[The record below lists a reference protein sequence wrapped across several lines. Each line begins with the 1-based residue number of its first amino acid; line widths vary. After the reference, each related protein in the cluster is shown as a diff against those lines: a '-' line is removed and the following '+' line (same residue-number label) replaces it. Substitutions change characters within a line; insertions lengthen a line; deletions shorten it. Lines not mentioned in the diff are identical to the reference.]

1 MQVVWFKRDLRLQ
14 DHAPLAAAIAKQQPL
29 LLLYVFEPSV
39 MQYGDSDWRHWR
51 FVWQSII
58 ALQQILQPH
67 QAEIVIAYGEA
78 VEVFKYLH
86 NSYHISSLLSHEETG
101 NALTFERDKA
111 LATWCKQASVVWQ
124 AYPSNGIIRGL
135 RKRTTQWNT
144 HWFEVMNAPIVTIA
158 PERLST
164 LVAKVVLPE
173 RFHLPQG
180 IQLQLATNNKLMQPG
195 GVYYAE
201 QYLRSFI
208 HERAAAY
215 SYSIS
220 KPEKAR
226 FHCSRLSAYIAY
238 GNLSIRQVYQ
248 ATRQGLQQFPMFKK
262 QYQFFQRRLLWH
274 CHFIQKFETQCNIEF
289 QDMNAGFQTLNRT
302 VNEAYLVAWQRGE
315 TGYPLVDA
323 CMKCLQAT
331 GYLNFRMR
339 AMLVSFATH
348 HLWLPW
354 QAIAHY
360 LAQQFLD
367 YEPGI
372 HYPQLQMQA
381 GCTGIN
387 TIRIYNPT
395 KQAEEHD
402 ASGTFIKKWLPELAN
417 VPLPL
422 LFTPWKLTAQEQL
435 WYHCSLGATY
445 PKPIIDITLTGKY
458 AREQLWNTKKT
469 KAVQVANSA
478 ILGKLTI
485 VREGDV

>member
-1 MQVVWFKRDLRLQ
+1 MHVVWFKRDLRLQ
-14 DHAPLAAAIAKQQPL
+14 DHAPLAAAMAKQQPI

-39 MQYGDSDWRHWR
+39 MQYGDSDIRHWR
-51 FVWQSII
+51 FVWESIT
-58 ALQQILQPH
+58 ALQQQLQPH
-67 QAEIVIAYGEA
+67 EATFIVAYGE
-78 VEVFKYLH
+78 VLEVLAYLQA
-86 NSYHISSLLSHEETG
+86 NDAIANLYSYEETG
-101 NALTFERDKA
+101 NAITFSRDKA
-111 LATWCKQASVVWQ
+111 VAAWCKQHAISWQ
-124 AYPSNGIIRGL
+124 EFPSNGIIRGL
-135 RKRTTQWNT
+135 RERTAVWNK
-144 HWFEVMNAPIVTIA
+144 HWFEVMHAPQITID
-158 PERLST
+158 
-164 LVAKVVLPE
+164 VVQLAALTRSIFLPE

-180 IQLQLATNNKLMQPG
+180 IQIQLLAKNKSMQPG
-195 GVYYAE
+195 GVYYAQ
-201 QYLRSFI
+201 QYLQSFI
-208 HERAAAY
+208 RERAAGY
-215 SYSIS
+215 SYHIS

-238 GNLSIRQVYQ
+238 GNMSVRQVYQ
-248 ATRQGLQQFPMFKK
+248 ASQQAVQQYPALKK
-262 QYQFFQRRLLWH
+262 QYRFFQSRLLWH
-274 CHFIQKFETQCNIEF
+274 CHFIQKFETQCSIEF
-289 QDMNAGFQTLNRT
+289 NDINAGFQTLNRT
-302 VNEAYLVAWQRGE
+302 VNETYLQAWQRGE

-323 CMKCLQAT
+323 CMQCLITT

-354 QAIAHY
+354 QAIAQY

-402 ASGTFIKKWLPELAN
+402 AGGVFIKKWLPAMAN
-417 VPLPL
+417 VPVPL

-435 WYHCSLGATY
+435 LYQCVLGDNY
-445 PKPIIDITLTGKY
+445 PLPIVDITLTGKY
-458 AREQLWNTKKT
+458 AREMLWSTKQS
-469 KAVQVANSA
+469 KAVKAANSS

-485 VREGDV
+485 VRKGDV